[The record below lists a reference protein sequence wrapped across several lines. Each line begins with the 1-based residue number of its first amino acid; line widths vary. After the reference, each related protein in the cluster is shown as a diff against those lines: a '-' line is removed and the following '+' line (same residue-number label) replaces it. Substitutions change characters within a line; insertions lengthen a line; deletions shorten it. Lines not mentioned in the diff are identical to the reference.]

1 MVLRDLLRQVALL
14 LVLALVP
21 AIGQAIYLR
30 EKTSWRA
37 PAVQKDEV
45 TLDQARAWGDNVI
58 WIDARPDEQFAQRH
72 VPNAISLNEDRWDE
86 LLPQMLATWS
96 PDRHVIVYCS
106 SQSCAASHEVAR
118 RLREQAGLNNVS
130 VLHGG
135 WEAWVEANK

>member
-1 MVLRDLLRQVALL
+1 MLSRDRLRQIALL
-14 LVLALVP
+14 LILALVP
-21 AIGQAIYLR
+21 AVGQAIYLR
-30 EKTSWRA
+30 EQTSWRA

-45 TLDQARAWGDNVI
+45 TLEQARAWGDKVL
-58 WIDARPDEQFAQRH
+58 WIDARPDEQFTQRH

-96 PDRHVIVYCS
+96 PDRQVIVYCS

-135 WEAWVEANK
+135 WEAWLEANK